1 MDFLDQSM
9 RQQPVQATVAL
20 PGTSLGSIS
29 SLVQTSGQGSVFD
42 YANQAQGQ
50 QDSVRP
56 LPLQETIPSN
66 LAPGIIYV
74 IPASVQQLEARTS
87 QLEQT
92 SEIDQIEHMELVSGE
107 LKTNPDQNQLSGKM
121 VSCWYGHWYY
131 FH

>member
-1 MDFLDQSM
+1 M
-9 RQQPVQATVAL
+9 
-20 PGTSLGSIS
+20 
-29 SLVQTSGQGSVFD
+29 VQTSGQGSVFD

-56 LPLQETIPSN
+56 LPLQVTIPSN

-87 QLEQT
+87 QVEQT